1 MVILERPFA
10 SDMMVETL
18 VKNGIPVLKNEMS
31 EERVKNGKLLSDSE
45 FSDEYKKTGKLYT
58 VSENALGW
66 IYDHIQDKRFLDGIS
81 IVKDKSAFRKICR
94 DIYPDF
100 FFKEV
105 NINEMEKLDTES
117 IVFPCVIKPSVGFL
131 SKGVFVVHNP
141 EEYRKAVETL
151 QQDFAKAGADFPEF
165 VVGKSRFLIEE
176 YIRGEEYAVDAY
188 YDENENPV
196 ILNIFHHKFMDE
208 SDTSDRLYM
217 TSKGLFDQYEEPF
230 TRFLTNLNNTLHLR
244 NFPMHIEFR
253 YDGKKAV
260 PIEINPL
267 RFTGFCLN
275 ELQVFISGQHPMLS
289 FLKGKRVTKEEMWK
303 GREDFTYA
311 FTVLDLPKGDED
323 KAFDD
328 EKFSADFPGV
338 IDVRRVP
345 DKSSGVAATVFLK
358 VETKNVQAFDRI
370 MSLDMREYKK

>member
-10 SDMMVETL
+10 SDMMVDTIE
-18 VKNGIPVLKNEMS
+18 KNSIPVLKNEMS
-31 EERVKNGKLLSDSE
+31 EKRVSNGVVLSDAE
-45 FSDEYKKTGKLYT
+45 FAAEYKKTGKLYT

-66 IYDHIQDKRFLDGIS
+66 IYEHIEDKRFLDSIS
-81 IVKDKSAFRKICR
+81 IVKDKNAFRKICR

-100 FFKEV
+100 FFKEL
-105 NINEMEKLDTES
+105 NINEMEQLDTDS

-131 SKGVFVVHNP
+131 SKGVFVVHDP
-141 EEYRKAVETL
+141 KEYKAAVTSL
-151 QQDFAKAGADFPEF
+151 LSDFAKAGADFPEF

-176 YIRGEEYAVDAY
+176 YIHGEEYAVDAY

-217 TSKGLFDQYEEPF
+217 TNKGLFDKYETPF
-230 TRFLTNLNNTLHLR
+230 TTFLTNLNATLHLK

-289 FLKGKRVTKEEMWK
+289 FLRGRRVSKEEMWK
-303 GREDFTYA
+303 GKENLTYA
-311 FTVLDLPKGDED
+311 FTVLDLPSGCEE
-323 KAFDD
+323 KAFDA
-328 EKFSADFPGV
+328 EKFSADFHDV
-338 IDVRRVP
+338 IDVRLVP
-345 DKSSGVAATVFLK
+345 DKTSGVAATVFLK
-358 VETKNVQAFDRI
+358 IETENLQAFDRI
-370 MSLDMREYKK
+370 MSLDMREYMK

>member
-1 MVILERPFA
+1 MVILERPFV
-10 SDMMVETL
+10 SDLMVDTL
-18 VKNGIPVLKNEMS
+18 KNNNIPVLRNEMA
-31 EERVKNGKLLSDSE
+31 EERVADGNVLSDE
-45 FSDEYKKTGKLYT
+45 VFSAEYGKRGKIYT

-66 IYDHIQDKRFLDGIS
+66 IYEHIDDKRFLDSIS
-81 IVKDKSAFRKICR
+81 LVKDKYAFRRICR

-105 NINEMEKLDTES
+105 NINEMAEMDTDN
-117 IVFPCVIKPSVGFL
+117 ITFPCVIKPSVGFL
-131 SKGVFVVHNP
+131 SKGVFVANNP
-141 EEYRKAVETL
+141 EEYRKAVASL
-151 QQDFAKAGADFPEF
+151 QRDFATAGAGFPEF

-176 YIRGEEYAVDAY
+176 YIHGEEYAVDTY
-188 YDENENPV
+188 FDENETPA

-217 TSKGLFDQYEEPF
+217 TSKVLFDRYEGAF
-230 TRFLTNLNNTLHLR
+230 TQFLTNLNNTLHLR

-253 YDGKKAV
+253 YDGRKAV

-289 FLKGKRVTKEEMWK
+289 YLRGTHVTKEEMWRGK
-303 GREDFTYA
+303 ENLTYA
-311 FTVLDLPKGDED
+311 FTVLDLPAGCEE

-328 EKFSADFPGV
+328 EKFSADFPYV
-338 IDVRRVP
+338 IDVRLVP
-345 DKSSGVAATVFLK
+345 DKTSGVAATVFLRT
-358 VETKNVQAFDRI
+358 ETANEAAFDRI
-370 MSLDMREYKK
+370 MSLDMREYMR

>member
-1 MVILERPFA
+1 MSDLMV
-10 SDMMVETL
+10 DTL
-18 VKNGIPVLKNEMS
+18 KNNNIPVLRNEMA
-31 EERVKNGKLLSDSE
+31 EERVADGNVLSDEE
-45 FSDEYKKTGKLYT
+45 FSAEYGKRGKMYT

-66 IYDHIQDKRFLDGIS
+66 IYEHIDDKRFLDSIS
-81 IVKDKSAFRKICR
+81 LVKDKYAFRRICR

-105 NINEMEKLDTES
+105 NINEMTEMDTDN
-117 IVFPCVIKPSVGFL
+117 ITFPCVIKPSVGFL
-131 SKGVFVVHNP
+131 SKGVFVANNP
-141 EEYRKAVETL
+141 EEYRKAVASL
-151 QQDFAKAGADFPEF
+151 QRDFATAGAGFPEF

-176 YIRGEEYAVDAY
+176 YIHGEEYAVDTY
-188 YDENENPV
+188 FDENETPA

-217 TSKGLFDQYEEPF
+217 TSKVLFDRYEGAF
-230 TRFLTNLNNTLHLR
+230 TQFLTNLNNTLHLR

-253 YDGKKAV
+253 YDGRKAV

-289 FLKGKRVTKEEMWK
+289 YLRGTHVTKEEMWRGK
-303 GREDFTYA
+303 ENLTYA
-311 FTVLDLPKGDED
+311 FTVLDLPAGCEE

-328 EKFSADFPGV
+328 EKFSADFPYV
-338 IDVRRVP
+338 IDVRLVP
-345 DKSSGVAATVFLK
+345 DKTSGVAATVFLRT
-358 VETKNVQAFDRI
+358 EMANEAAFDRI
-370 MSLDMREYKK
+370 MSLDMREYMR

>member
-1 MVILERPFA
+1 
-10 SDMMVETL
+10 MVETL

-31 EERVKNGKLLSDSE
+31 EQRVANGKLLSDSE

-66 IYDHIQDKRFLDGIS
+66 IYDHIKDKRFLDGIS
-81 IVKDKSAFRKICR
+81 TVKDKSTFRKICR

-105 NINEMEKLDTES
+105 NINEMAQLDTDS

-141 EEYRKAVETL
+141 DEYRKAVESL

-188 YDENENPV
+188 YDEDENPV

-217 TSKGLFDQYEEPF
+217 TSKGLFDQYEGPF
-230 TRFLTNLNNTLHLR
+230 THFLTNLNNTLHLR

-289 FLKGKRVTKEEMWK
+289 FLKGRSVSKEEMWK
-303 GREDFTYA
+303 GKENYTYA
-311 FTVLDLPKGDED
+311 FTVLDLPSGCED
-323 KAFDD
+323 MIFDD
-328 EKFSADFPGV
+328 AKFSADFPGV

-345 DKSSGVAATVFLK
+345 DKSSGVAATVFLRT
-358 VETKNVQAFDRI
+358 ETSSVQSFDRI
-370 MSLDMREYKK
+370 MSLDMREYMK

>member
-1 MVILERPFA
+1 M
-10 SDMMVETL
+10 
-18 VKNGIPVLKNEMS
+18 KNGIPVLKNEMS

-370 MSLDMREYKK
+370 MSLDMREYMK

>member
-1 MVILERPFA
+1 MVILDRPFA
-10 SDMMVETL
+10 SDMMVDTIE
-18 VKNGIPVLKNEMS
+18 KNSIPVLKNEMS
-31 EERVKNGKLLSDSE
+31 EKRVSNGVVLSDAE
-45 FSDEYKKTGKLYT
+45 FAEEYKKTGKLYT

-66 IYDHIQDKRFLDGIS
+66 IYEHIEDKRFLDSIS
-81 IVKDKSAFRKICR
+81 IVKDKNAFRKICR

-100 FFKEV
+100 FFKEL
-105 NINEMEKLDTES
+105 NINEMKNADINS

-131 SKGVFVVHNP
+131 SKGVFVVHDP
-141 EEYRKAVETL
+141 KEYKAAVASL
-151 QQDFAKAGADFPEF
+151 LSDFAKAGADFPEF

-176 YIRGEEYAVDAY
+176 YIHGEEYAVDAY

-217 TSKGLFDQYEEPF
+217 TNKGLFDKYETPF
-230 TRFLTNLNNTLHLR
+230 TTFLTNLNATLHLK

-289 FLKGKRVTKEEMWK
+289 FLRGRRVSKEEMWK
-303 GREDFTYA
+303 GKENLTYA
-311 FTVLDLPKGDED
+311 FTVLDLPSGCED
-323 KAFDD
+323 KAFNA
-328 EKFSADFPGV
+328 EKFSADFHDV
-338 IDVRRVP
+338 IDVRLVP
-345 DKSSGVAATVFLK
+345 DKTSGVAATVFLK
-358 VETKNVQAFDRI
+358 IETENLQAFDRI
-370 MSLDMREYKK
+370 MSLDMREYMK

>member
-18 VKNGIPVLKNEMS
+18 EKNGIPVLKNEMS
-31 EERVKNGKLLSDSE
+31 QKRVLNGKVLSDNE
-45 FSDEYKKTGKLYT
+45 FCEEYKKTGKLYT

-105 NINEMEKLDTES
+105 NINEMAQLNTDS

-176 YIRGEEYAVDAY
+176 YIHGEEYAVDAY

-217 TSKGLFDQYEEPF
+217 TSKGLFDLYEEPF

-289 FLKGKRVTKEEMWK
+289 FLKGRRVTKDEMWK
-303 GREDFTYA
+303 GRENFTYA

-338 IDVRRVP
+338 IDVRLVP
-345 DKSSGVAATVFLK
+345 DKTSGVAATVFLK
-358 VETKNVQAFDRI
+358 VETANVQAFDRI
-370 MSLDMREYKK
+370 MSLDMHEYMK

>member
-1 MVILERPFA
+1 MVILERPFV
-10 SDMMVETL
+10 SDLMVETL
-18 VKNGIPVLKNEMS
+18 EKNNIPVLRNEMS
-31 EERVKNGKLLSDSE
+31 EQRVSNGVVMSDKDFCE
-45 FSDEYKKTGKLYT
+45 EYNKTKKLYT

-66 IYDHIQDKRFLDGIS
+66 IYEHIKDQKFLDSIS
-81 IVKDKSAFRKICR
+81 IVKDKSAFRSICR

-100 FFKEV
+100 FFKEL
-105 NINEMEKLDTES
+105 NINEMLQIDTNS

-141 EEYRKAVETL
+141 EEYRKAVTSL
-151 QQDFAKAGADFPEF
+151 QQDFAKAGNDFPEF

-176 YIRGEEYAVDAY
+176 YIHGEEYAVDAY
-188 YDENENPV
+188 YDEHETPV

-217 TSKGLFDQYEEPF
+217 TNKGLFDQYEEPF
-230 TRFLTNLNNTLHLR
+230 TQFLTKLNSTLHLK

-289 FLKGKRVTKEEMWK
+289 FLKGKHVSKEEMWQ
-303 GREDFTYA
+303 GREEYTYA
-311 FTVLDLPKGDED
+311 FTVLEMPSDEEG
-323 KAFDD
+323 KTFD
-328 EKFSADFPGV
+328 EAKFRADFPGV

-345 DKSSGVAATVFLK
+345 DRTSGVAATVFLRT
-358 VETKNVQAFDRI
+358 ETANIDKFDKI
-370 MSLDMREYKK
+370 MSLDMHNYVC

>member
-10 SDMMVETL
+10 SDLMVETL
-18 VKNGIPVLKNEMS
+18 EKNGIPVLKNEMS
-31 EERVKNGKLLSDSE
+31 EQRVLNGKVLTDSE
-45 FSDEYKKTGKLYT
+45 FAEEYKKTGKLYT

-66 IYDHIQDKRFLDGIS
+66 IYDHIDDKRFLDGIS
-81 IVKDKSAFRKICR
+81 IVKDKNAFRKICR

-105 NINEMEKLDTES
+105 NISEMAQLDTAN

-141 EEYRKAVETL
+141 EEYKKAVESL

-176 YIRGEEYAVDAY
+176 YIHGEEYAVDAY
-188 YDENENPV
+188 YDESENPV

-208 SDTSDRLYM
+208 SDTTDPLYM
-217 TSKGLFDQYEEPF
+217 TNKGLFDRYEEPF
-230 TRFLTNLNNTLHLR
+230 TQFLTNLNNTLHLR

-275 ELQVFISGQHPMLS
+275 ELQVFISGRHPMLS
-289 FLKGKRVTKEEMWK
+289 FLKGLRVTKEEMWK
-303 GREDFTYA
+303 GKENLTYA

-323 KAFDD
+323 KVFDE
-328 EKFSADFPGV
+328 EKFGADFPGV
-338 IDVRRVP
+338 IDVRRVT
-345 DKSSGVAATVFLK
+345 DKTSEVAATVFLK
-358 VETKNVQAFDRI
+358 VETDKVQAFDRI
-370 MSLDMREYKK
+370 MSLDMHEYMK

>member
-18 VKNGIPVLKNEMS
+18 EKNGIPVLKNEMS
-31 EERVKNGKLLSDSE
+31 QERVLNGKVLSDNE
-45 FSDEYKKTGKLYT
+45 FCEEYKKTGKLYT

-105 NINEMEKLDTES
+105 NINEMAQLNTDS

-131 SKGVFVVHNP
+131 SKGVFVVHNS

-176 YIRGEEYAVDAY
+176 YIHGEEYAVDAY

-289 FLKGKRVTKEEMWK
+289 FLKGRRVTKDEMWK

-338 IDVRRVP
+338 IDVRLVP
-345 DKSSGVAATVFLK
+345 DKTSGVAATVFLK
-358 VETKNVQAFDRI
+358 VETANVQAFDRI
-370 MSLDMREYKK
+370 MSLDMHEYMK

>member
-1 MVILERPFA
+1 M
-10 SDMMVETL
+10 SDMMVDTL
-18 VKNGIPVLKNEMS
+18 KKNNIPVLRNEMS
-31 EERVKNGKLLSDSE
+31 ELRVADGNVLSDRE
-45 FSDEYKKTGKLYT
+45 FSEEYNKRGKIYT

-66 IYDHIQDKRFLDGIS
+66 IYDHIEDKSFLDGIS
-81 IVKDKSAFRKICR
+81 LVKDKSAFRSICH

-105 NINEMEKLDTES
+105 GINKLEQLDTDS

-141 EEYRKAVETL
+141 EEYKKAAESL
-151 QQDFAKAGADFPEF
+151 LNDFAKAGAGFPEF
-165 VVGKSRFLIEE
+165 VVGRSRFLIEE
-176 YIRGEEYAVDAY
+176 YIHGEEYAVDTY
-188 YDENENPV
+188 FDENETPA

-217 TSKGLFDQYEEPF
+217 TSKVLFDRYEEAF
-230 TRFLTNLNNTLHLR
+230 TQFLMNLNKTLHLR

-275 ELQVFISGQHPMLS
+275 ELQVFISGNHPMVSYLRGTHVS
-289 FLKGKRVTKEEMWK
+289 KEEMWRGK
-303 GREDFTYA
+303 ENLTYA
-311 FTVLDLPKGDED
+311 FTVLDLPAGCED
-323 KAFDD
+323 KRFDE
-328 EKFSADFPGV
+328 EKFRADFPGV
-338 IDVRRVP
+338 IDVRLVP
-345 DKSSGVAATVFLK
+345 DKSSGVAATVFLCT
-358 VETKNVQAFDRI
+358 ETANEGAFDPI
-370 MSLDMREYKK
+370 MGLDMREYMR

>member
-1 MVILERPFA
+1 MSDLMV
-10 SDMMVETL
+10 DTL
-18 VKNGIPVLKNEMS
+18 KNNNIPVLRNEMA
-31 EERVKNGKLLSDSE
+31 EERVADGNVLSDEE
-45 FSDEYKKTGKLYT
+45 FSAEYGKRGKLYT

-66 IYDHIQDKRFLDGIS
+66 IYEHIDDKRFLDSIS
-81 IVKDKSAFRKICR
+81 LVKDKYAFRRICR

-105 NINEMEKLDTES
+105 NINEMAEMDTDS
-117 IVFPCVIKPSVGFL
+117 ITFPCVIKPSVGFL
-131 SKGVFVVHNP
+131 SKGVFVANNP
-141 EEYRKAVETL
+141 EEYRKAVVSL
-151 QQDFAKAGADFPEF
+151 QRDFATAGAGFPEF

-176 YIRGEEYAVDAY
+176 YIHGEEYAVDTY
-188 YDENENPV
+188 FDENETPA

-217 TSKGLFDQYEEPF
+217 TSKVLFDRYEGAF
-230 TRFLTNLNNTLHLR
+230 TQFLTNLNNTLHLR

-253 YDGKKAV
+253 YDGRKAV

-289 FLKGKRVTKEEMWK
+289 YLRGTHVTKEEMWRGK
-303 GREDFTYA
+303 ENLTYA
-311 FTVLDLPKGDED
+311 FTVLDLPAGCEE

-328 EKFSADFPGV
+328 EKFSADFPYV
-338 IDVRRVP
+338 IDVRLVP
-345 DKSSGVAATVFLK
+345 DKTSGVAATVFLRT
-358 VETKNVQAFDRI
+358 ETANEAAFDRI
-370 MSLDMREYKK
+370 MSLDMREYMR